1 MKTPHYP
8 HKIITLL
15 AVALFPIAACSMV
28 SAQSADQT
36 TNPPSVPA
44 SGACHHEH
52 KAWKNLSQS
61 ERQQLKADM
70 VKIHQDPQLV
80 AARQAMKEAQT
91 PEAKIAA
98 RTSLHQI
105 RHDLLVK
112 VDPSIESVLVKLK
125 SGHQDNE

>member
-44 SGACHHEH
+44 TGACHHEH

-112 VDPSIESVLVKLK
+112 VDPSIEPVLAKLK
-125 SGHQDNE
+125 HSHQDNE